1 MSTQVE
7 SSSSLVDRLK
17 WVAAIAVLIGAIA
30 AFYHF
35 ADQSVLL
42 RVIGLLTAAVMSG
55 AILSQTEQG
64 RAAWAFVREA
74 NIERRK
80 VVWPTRKET
89 TQTTAIVMVAVA
101 VVGLFLWM
109 LDSLL
114 SILIRMVLGQGA

>member
-89 TQTTAIVMVAVA
+89 TQTTGIVMVAVA
-101 VVGLFLWM
+101 LVGLFLWM

-114 SILIRMVLGQGA
+114 SLLIRMVLGQGA